1 MSETI
6 IVCYTVGVSE
16 TVSSLTTQLAAIDT
30 AIAAAETAQAVGSDG
45 TNLTR
50 ATLATL
56 YARRDVV
63 QRRLE
68 SAEAAAAGRSRMF
81 SRGRTKNLGG
91 L

>member
-1 MSETI
+1 
-6 IVCYTVGVSE
+6 VSE
-16 TVSSLTTQLAAIDT
+16 SVAALTAQLASIDT

-45 TNLTR
+45 TSLTR
-50 ATLATL
+50 AQLDTL
-56 YARRDVV
+56 YKRRDVV

-68 SAEAAAAGRSRMF
+68 SAQATAAGRSRMF

>member
-1 MSETI
+1 VAES
-6 IVCYTVGVSE
+6 
-16 TVSSLTTQLAAIDT
+16 VSSLTSQLANIDT

-56 YARRDVV
+56 YNRRDVI

>member
-1 MSETI
+1 M
-6 IVCYTVGVSE
+6 SE
-16 TVSSLTTQLAAIDT
+16 TVSALTTQLTAIDAAI
-30 AIAAAETAQAVGSDG
+30 ALAETAQAVGSDG

-56 YARRDVV
+56 YARRDVI

-68 SAEAAAAGRSRMF
+68 SAQAALAGRSRMF
-81 SRGRTKNLGG
+81 SRGRTRNLGG

>member
-1 MSETI
+1 MAESVTA
-6 IVCYTVGVSE
+6 
-16 TVSSLTTQLAAIDT
+16 LTAQLASIDT

-56 YARRDVV
+56 YARRDAV

-68 SAEAAAAGRSRMF
+68 SAQAAAAGRSRMF
-81 SRGRTKNLGG
+81 SRGRTKPLGG

>member
-1 MSETI
+1 MA
-6 IVCYTVGVSE
+6 E
-16 TVSSLTTQLAAIDT
+16 TVSALQTQLTAIDT

-56 YARRDVV
+56 YARRDVI

-68 SAEAAAAGRSRMF
+68 TAQARAAGRSRLF
-81 SRGRTKNLGG
+81 SRGRVKNLGG

>member
-1 MSETI
+1 MAES
-6 IVCYTVGVSE
+6 VSA
-16 TVSSLTTQLAAIDT
+16 LTAQLVAIDAAI
-30 AIAAAETAQAVGSDG
+30 ALAQTAQAVGSDG

-56 YARRDVV
+56 YGRRDAV

-81 SRGRTKNLGG
+81 SRGRTKPLGG

>member
-1 MSETI
+1 VAESVTA
-6 IVCYTVGVSE
+6 
-16 TVSSLTTQLAAIDT
+16 LTAQLTAIDT

-56 YARRDVV
+56 YSRRDIV

-68 SAEAAAAGRSRMF
+68 SAQAVAAGRSRMF
-81 SRGRTKNLGG
+81 SRGRTKDLGG